1 MADASRV
8 GYRTNGL
15 SSALQLHHPSSRVG
29 QTDGIAL
36 PGVHQ
41 RRMPMDHAIAD
52 SHATVTISHSGEQE
66 SQDPPIACNAEIPPK
81 RGQKEPPPGSLSYF
95 DTRRC
100 VRGKARVSAIRHA
113 WWLLD
118 AKARIGTYVPP
129 VAPRRQ
135 LHGVKLGSR
144 VDSSPWFGL
153 HGKPLLAGLT
163 RHKYGCGVES
173 VQPDR
178 SGSARRVLESDRRGR
193 PQFAER
199 RSRTARQRSTS
210 RPYASPAAA
219 PSPSRRASMPSATSA
234 AEWSPSSSAAGRT
247 CTRPP

>member
-15 SSALQLHHPSSRVG
+15 SSALQLHHLSSRVG

-52 SHATVTISHSGEQE
+52 SHATVTISHSGVQE
-66 SQDPPIACNAEIPPK
+66 SRDPPIACNAEIPPI

-113 WWLLD
+113 WRLLD
-118 AKARIGTYVPP
+118 TKARIGDLRPP
-129 VAPRRQ
+129 VTPAGHSVASSLGQ
-135 LHGVKLGSR
+135 GWTVHHGSA
-144 VDSSPWFGL
+144 S
-153 HGKPLLAGLT
+153 
-163 RHKYGCGVES
+163 VES
-173 VQPDR
+173 LFP
-178 SGSARRVLESDRRGR
+178 SAPQVTSTDEGLSRFNRFGRV
-193 PQFAER
+193 QFAER
-199 RSRTARQRSTS
+199 RSRTARQRSTR
-210 RPYASPAAA
+210 RP
-219 PSPSRRASMPSATSA
+219 
-234 AEWSPSSSAAGRT
+234 
-247 CTRPP
+247 

>member
-15 SSALQLHHPSSRVG
+15 SSALQLHHLSSRVG

-52 SHATVTISHSGEQE
+52 SHATVTISHSGAQE
-66 SQDPPIACNAEIPPK
+66 SRDPPIACNAEIPPI

-113 WWLLD
+113 CRPLD
-118 AKARIGTYVPP
+118 TKARIGGLRPVMTSLWNFGASGLGQEWTVHHASACVESLFPQAPQVTSTAARLRRFNRFGPVLLTEDRFSSPSAGPVPP
-129 VAPRRQ
+129 A
-135 LHGVKLGSR
+135 
-144 VDSSPWFGL
+144 
-153 HGKPLLAGLT
+153 
-163 RHKYGCGVES
+163 
-173 VQPDR
+173 
-178 SGSARRVLESDRRGR
+178 SAR
-193 PQFAER
+193 
-199 RSRTARQRSTS
+199 
-210 RPYASPAAA
+210 
-219 PSPSRRASMPSATSA
+219 SA
-234 AEWSPSSSAAGRT
+234 AR
-247 CTRPP
+247 RPPRP